1 MWRKFKNT
9 KRVGW
14 EEWQFWTIIFF
25 FRWPKNQGEPW
36 FQNMRFINL
45 SHNNFHYVSIGLSI
59 QLMIWFLWEEKNLT
73 NDIAGTEWVLGFSQA
88 GGIRHEP
95 QLAWLLT
102 WDGHLQSHLLRTK
115 TEKGFNDT
123 ECKYYWFPNTWPY
136 LFNFLQRS
144 TSLSIGWRHF
154 WCQSRPATGK
164 PSSFLTCLVTAP
176 SSYLFARLCICLVF
190 SCPGSSIPDLG
201 HSLSGCHFWILTQRV
216 TFDTWDPSDT
226 WSEYCVEKR

>member
-14 EEWQFWTIIFF
+14 EEWQFWRIIFF

-123 ECKYYWFPNTWPY
+123 ECKYYWFPNTWP
-136 LFNFLQRS
+136 LAISFQFLAKVDFSFNRMKTFLV
-144 TSLSIGWRHF
+144 
-154 WCQSRPATGK
+154 PK
-164 PSSFLTCLVTAP
+164 P
-176 SSYLFARLCICLVF
+176 
-190 SCPGSSIPDLG
+190 PGNRKTKFILD
-201 HSLSGCHFWILTQRV
+201 LSGNSTLFIFVCSFMHLSCF
-216 TFDTWDPSDT
+216 
-226 WSEYCVEKR
+226 